1 MPGQKVEFAS
11 DGAKTQGYLAT
22 PASGGGP
29 AVIVI
34 QEWWGLVDHIK
45 DVADRFAAAG
55 FVALAPDLYHGDSA
69 QKPDDAGRLMMALD
83 VARAARDLEGAVAYL
98 LARPGVSARKVG
110 VVGFCMGGQ
119 LALATACLSGNV
131 GAAVDFYGVHPN
143 VKLDFAKLGAP
154 VLGLFA
160 ERDAFV
166 TPEAARK
173 LERDVRA
180 AGKAIEVHIYPG
192 ADHAFFNDTRPDVFN
207 REAAT
212 DAWNRTTQF
221 FRRHLH

>member
-1 MPGQKVEFAS
+1 VPGQMVEFAS
-11 DGAKTQGYLAT
+11 DGGKAKGYLAT

-34 QEWWGLVDHIK
+34 QEWWGLVAHIK

-55 FVALAPDLYHGDSA
+55 FVALAPDLYHGEST

-83 VARAARDLEGAVAYL
+83 IDRAVRDLEGAVTYL
-98 LARPGVSARKVG
+98 RAQTSVTARKIG

-119 LALATACLSGNV
+119 LALAAACRSASV

-143 VKLDFAKLGAP
+143 VKLEFAKLAAP
-154 VLGLFA
+154 VLALFA
-160 ERDAFV
+160 ARDAFV
-166 TPEAARK
+166 TPEVARK
-173 LERDVRA
+173 LERDVRS
-180 AGKAIEVHIYPG
+180 AGKAIEVHIYPD

-207 REAAT
+207 REAAA

-221 FRRHLH
+221 FRRHLR